1 MSQPTAEKGPF
12 VLILLPRGAPP
23 AWRELADE
31 ISGWVEGGPGIAV
44 EGFALVH
51 LLRVR
56 RGSSRRE
63 LERAARALDGKAR
76 TANLHLVLGEDWLPL
91 AVAAQLGATGAPRFH
106 IPLRE
111 PPQREGEAARSN
123 DSPGPER
130 DAELESLLASRAL
143 GPSERLDPSLDAK
156 SIAHLL
162 VERTRRAAPRPA
174 ADAAPLDEDWLAIAE
189 EVFEAQRRLLDWGQ
203 DLVQHRRDL
212 ETKGWLAPRLG
223 RARRRV
229 RRFLRKRGWV

>member
-12 VLILLPRGAPP
+12 VLILLPRGSPP

-31 ISGWVEGGPGIAV
+31 ISGWVEADREYPDGIALVV
-44 EGFALVH
+44 EVAAD
-51 LLRVR
+51 RA
-56 RGSSRRE
+56 SSRRE
-63 LERAARALDGKAR
+63 LQRATRPILETEG
-76 TANLHLVLGEDWLPL
+76 TAELVLVLGEDWLPL
-91 AVAAQLGATGAPRFH
+91 RAAAAVGRMRVPCLCVPLVRQDAAPPVQAAP
-106 IPLRE
+106 PE
-111 PPQREGEAARSN
+111 TSPPSGDGSLAA
-123 DSPGPER
+123 
-130 DAELESLLASRAL
+130 LLCRRAL
-143 GPSERLDPSLDAK
+143 GSPERLEPNIGAEACARLILD
-156 SIAHLL
+156 
-162 VERTRRAAPRPA
+162 RTRRATQVPARPEPSA
-174 ADAAPLDEDWLAIAE
+174 DEDWLFLAE

>member
-31 ISGWVEGGPGIAV
+31 IAGWLEGGPGLPDD
-44 EGFALVH
+44 GFALVH
-51 LLRVR
+51 ELRVR

-63 LERAARALDGKAR
+63 LDRVVRALDGEAR

-91 AVAAQLGATGAPRFH
+91 AVATLLGATGAPQFH
-106 IPLRE
+106 IPLPH
-111 PPQREGEAARSN
+111 PPEGEAARPN
-123 DSPGPER
+123 AGPEPQR
-130 DAELESLLASRAL
+130 DGELESLLAARAR
-143 GPSERLDPSLDAK
+143 GQAERLDPKLDPESMAR
-156 SIAHLL
+156 LL
-162 VERTRRAAPRPA
+162 VDRTRREDPRPA
-174 ADAAPLDEDWLAIAE
+174 EEASPLDEDWLAIAE

-203 DLVQHRRDL
+203 DLVQHQRDL
-212 ETKGWLAPRLG
+212 ESKGWLAPRLG
-223 RARRRV
+223 WARRRV